1 MAAAKGGI
9 SRMMNGPK
17 PRVAVVT
24 PFLDRSHG
32 TERIVSEWIEVLAE
46 KFEIHIYSQE
56 LRESDRA
63 KFTWH
68 RVPKLHGPHLF
79 NYLWWFVAN
88 QIGRSLDRNFRGMHY
103 DLVFSPGINCLDA
116 DAISVHILF
125 AEYQQRNA
133 KNLKLAS
140 RPLREWPTLI
150 HRKLYYGLIRFLER
164 RIYTSL
170 PTTLILT
177 ARKTS
182 QQLARFYGRNE
193 SFAMVYPGLDLDR
206 FNPAKRSALRSQ
218 ARRDL
223 ALRGDAFAL
232 LLIGNDWRNK
242 GVPTLLD
249 ALTHL
254 RDAPIELLIV
264 SREDQGEVRAMAR
277 ERGVEQRIHLL
288 PPRED
293 VEFYYAAADAYAGPS
308 LEDSFSMPVAEAMA
322 CGLPVIASSAAG
334 VSEIIS
340 DGADGLILQVPTD
353 AVELA
358 AMIRRLHDD
367 VNLRSRLGENAAR
380 TAQQYSWQRS
390 GQEVSAILEKVLQRK
405 MRMAAEP
412 LAQDS

>member
-1 MAAAKGGI
+1 MA
-9 SRMMNGPK
+9 NGPK

-32 TERIVSEWIEVLAE
+32 TERIVSEWIEELAE
-46 KFEIHIYSQE
+46 KFEIHVYSQE
-56 LRESDRA
+56 VRDSDCE

-68 RVPKLHGPHLF
+68 RVPKVPGPHLL

-88 QIGRSLDRNFRGMHY
+88 QIGRSFDRNFRGMHY

-116 DAISVHILF
+116 DAISVHILL
-125 AEYQQRNA
+125 AEYLQRNA
-133 KNLKLAS
+133 ENLKLAS
-140 RPLREWPTLI
+140 HPLGEWPTLI
-150 HRKLYYGLIRFLER
+150 HRKLYYRLIIFLER
-164 RIYTSL
+164 RIYTRPSS
-170 PTTLILT
+170 TLILT

-182 QQLARFYGRNE
+182 EQLARFYGRNE
-193 SFAMVYPGLDLDR
+193 SFAVVYPGLDLDR
-206 FNPAKRSALRSQ
+206 FNPAKRSSLRAQ
-218 ARRDL
+218 ARKEL
-223 ALRGDAFAL
+223 ALRDDAFAL

-242 GVPTLLD
+242 GVPALLD
-249 ALTHL
+249 ALAHL

-264 SREDQGEVRAMAR
+264 SREDHGQVQAMAR
-277 ERGVEQRIHLL
+277 ERNVEQRVHSL

-340 DGADGLILQVPTD
+340 DGADGLILQNPTN
-353 AVELA
+353 AAELA
-358 AMIRRLHDD
+358 AMIRRLRDD
-367 VNLRSRLGENAAR
+367 VNVRSRLGENAAR
-380 TAQQYSWQRS
+380 TAQHYSWQRS